1 MSTADELYAV
11 AKAALPGWFFG
22 PKEVAHLRAVAELL
36 APVFDLAKARV
47 EGTFVLTAP
56 TEWLEQHAKDRGTRR
71 QANESDAA
79 LADRLRHAED
89 AVTPVALEAAANKIL
104 AADGVAGVAHVL
116 ELRQQKR
123 LFLTRHYGLTRG
135 WRMGPSN
142 PSGDWIIV
150 VLPYGTSAATAAS
163 VAEAMRRYKAGGV
176 RVVVEVRGVP

>member
-1 MSTADELYAV
+1 MPLQAAGEAVVTRQEKALLLPELEHVRDAGH
-11 AKAALPGWFFG
+11 AIGG
-22 PKEVAHLRAVAELL
+22 Q
-36 APVFDLAKARV
+36 DLVCRR
-47 EGTFVLTAP
+47 
-56 TEWLEQHAKDRGTRR
+56 LE
-71 QANESDAA
+71 
-79 LADRLRHAED
+79 RH
-89 AVTPVALEAAANKIL
+89 
-104 AADGVAGVAHVL
+104 
-116 ELRQQKR
+116 RQQKR